1 MTSPRHLAAQRGVH
15 CLNTT
20 HYNTVKV
27 TTRRAVATDVTTS
40 PRGSARCPLIVTNRR
55 AVSTDITP
63 SPRGSARCP
72 LLVHYTLHH
81 VRGHD

>member
-20 HYNTVKV
+20 QHNTVKV

-40 PRGSARCPLIVTNRR
+40 PRGSAWFPLLVTTRR
-55 AVSTDITP
+55 PVTTDVTP

-72 LLVHYTLHH
+72 MLVHYTLHH
-81 VRGHD
+81 AKGHD